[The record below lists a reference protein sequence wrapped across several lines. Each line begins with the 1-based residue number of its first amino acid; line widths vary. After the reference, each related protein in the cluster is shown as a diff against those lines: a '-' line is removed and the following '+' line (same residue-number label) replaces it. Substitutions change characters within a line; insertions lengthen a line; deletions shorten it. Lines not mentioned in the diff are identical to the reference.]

1 MKTLAMA
8 LACTTLAACSLMPR
22 YSPPPNPAPAA
33 FKDYGA
39 WEPAAPSDQRPRG
52 DWWRA
57 YGQAELDQLE
67 QDLDRSNPDLG
78 TAVARYQQ
86 ASALASEARA
96 ALWPTVNAV
105 GLDNFDRQSDNR
117 PLRSASQP
125 AKYRDEL
132 VGGGASYELDLW
144 GRVRSSV
151 AAGAASA
158 QAAAAD
164 LESVRLLLHAEL
176 ANDYMALRGEEAQ
189 LRLLQDT
196 VAAYTRALELT
207 TNRHNGGIASA
218 LDVARAQT
226 QLETTRAE
234 LTDTTAAR
242 ALYEHALAALAGKPA
257 PAFALGPAVT
267 GLKLPQVPV
276 GLPATL
282 LQRRPDVAAAER
294 RMAAY
299 NAGIGVTRAAFF
311 PRLSLSAIAGFES
324 TAGPGLL
331 TAPNRFWAVGPQ
343 GFMTLFDAGYRS
355 AAVAAARAQFDEAAG
370 QYRSAVLTA
379 FRDVEDALALSQLLN
394 QELAQRE
401 AARTAAEQA
410 LDMALNRY
418 REGAVNYL
426 EVVTA
431 QVAALAAQRS
441 ALETR
446 TRELQASVFLVRA
459 VGGGYEAAWP
469 VTGG

>member
-1 MKTLAMA
+1 MKA
-8 LACTTLAACSLMPR
+8 LVAAIAFSGLAACSLMPS
-22 YSPPPNPAPAA
+22 YSPPPNPAPAEV
-33 FKDYGA
+33 KDYGVWA
-39 WEPAAPSDQRPRG
+39 PAAPSDQRPRG

-57 YGQAELDQLE
+57 YDQAELDQLE
-67 QDLDRSNPDLG
+67 EELDRSNPDLQS
-78 TAVARYQQ
+78 AIARYQQ
-86 ASALASEARA
+86 ATALAHEASA
-96 ALWPTVNAV
+96 ALWPTINIR
-105 GLDNFDRQSDNR
+105 GLDTTNRQSDNR

-125 AKYRDEL
+125 DSYRDVL
-132 VGGGASYELDLW
+132 VGAGASYELDFW
-144 GRVRSSV
+144 GRVRSAA

-164 LESVRLLLHAEL
+164 VESARLLLHAEL
-176 ANDYMALRGEEAQ
+176 ADDYIALRGEEAQ
-189 LRLLQDT
+189 LALLQDT

-207 TNRHNGGIASA
+207 TNRHNGGIASE

-226 QLETTRAE
+226 QLETARAE

-242 ALYEHALAALAGKPA
+242 ALYENALAALAGKPA
-257 PAFALGPAVT
+257 PAFTLPPSATELT
-267 GLKLPQVPV
+267 LPQVPV

-282 LQRRPDVAAAER
+282 LQQRPDVAAAER

-311 PRLSLSAIAGFES
+311 PQLSLSAIAGFES
-324 TAGPGLL
+324 TTGPGLL

-343 GFMTLFDAGYRS
+343 GLLTVFDAGARS

-379 FRDVEDALALSQLLN
+379 FRDVEDALALSQLLQ

-401 AARTAAEQA
+401 AARAAAEHA
-410 LDMALNRY
+410 LAIAMNRY

-426 EVVTA
+426 EVVIA
-431 QVAALAAQRS
+431 QVAALDAQRN
-441 ALETR
+441 ALVIR
-446 TRELQASVFLVRA
+446 TRELQASVLLVRA
-459 VGGGYEAAWP
+459 VGGGFESAWP